1 MTREMV
7 VDHHIVMVVVVVIMA
22 VIVMVVE
29 ETGDRR
35 RPMIGEVAE
44 RVTMMID
51 MIDITMMPMI
61 GLQSQRQ
68 HHPHHRH
75 RQRTHQTVIEG
86 EEVVEEEV
94 VVVVVAV
101 VVVDQ
106 RVVDPIEI
114 VSIHGARPLR
124 EMITEGR
131 MTEGRL
137 SVAAVAVVVVVEERE
152 VTVWI
157 RERRIDRREALIR
170 ETSHRPPVEVVVE
183 EMTLDQNLRPLV
195 VVVAVDVAPP
205 HRHPPPPRS
214 DPLLQEMM
222 VEDVV
227 AVVVAEVTTR
237 AIDIDQVNVTVRDN
251 EDECDNINSKKTPAT
266 TIHNSCRIKS
276 RHFIELFDFSRCF
289 CSDIQNPLKSIF
301 FNQ

>member
-7 VDHHIVMVVVVVIMA
+7 VDHHIVMVVVVIMA
-22 VIVMVVE
+22 VIVMVVVVE

-68 HHPHHRH
+68 HHHPHHRHH

-86 EEVVEEEV
+86 EEVVEVEV
-94 VVVVVAV
+94 VVVVVVAVAV

-137 SVAAVAVVVVVEERE
+137 SAVAVVVVVEERE

-170 ETSHRPPVEVVVE
+170 ETSPHPPVEVVE
-183 EMTLDQNLRPLV
+183 EMTLDQNHRLLV
-195 VVVAVDVAPP
+195 VVAAVDVAPP
-205 HRHPPPPRS
+205 HRHLPPPRS
-214 DPLLQEMM
+214 DPLRQEMM

-251 EDECDNINSKKTPAT
+251 EDECDNINSKKPQQQPF
-266 TIHNSCRIKS
+266 TIPV
-276 RHFIELFDFSRCF
+276 E
-289 CSDIQNPLKSIF
+289 
-301 FNQ
+301 